1 MEQMKR
7 SDPESER
14 IKELN
19 SFSILDTPPEVN
31 FDQLAQL
38 ASAICKTP
46 IALISFIDS
55 ERQWFKSSFGIELHE
70 IPRHLTPCNKTVQQ
84 GDIYEIQ
91 DMTKVK
97 PDEAV
102 DFMNKE
108 GFKFYAG
115 VPIISS
121 EGLNVG
127 TLCVI
132 DYIPRKLKADQ
143 VNNLKLI
150 SNQIIDLL
158 ELRRLYTNNLL
169 RLKELSSSSHN
180 EDKRLLDIA
189 HKSSMRGMAE
199 LSAGLSYRI
208 KMQMMVLENVWK
220 RLRNVCRT
228 DDEDIKIQLNLL
240 KGSITAVFS
249 ILDSLERFVVAEQE
263 KWMKPVELNSVIKG
277 VLDQLEHKFKNEQ
290 VKLHTHLQKDII
302 CVGNLTQLSEVF
314 FAVINN
320 ALEAV
325 VGRNDRTIDV
335 SLEKIGHNAIIK
347 VKDSGMGV
355 SEKIKPFIFQ
365 PFFTTKGTSGL
376 GTGLSLSEL
385 IIHKHSGDITLI
397 HDMNPTVFQIS
408 LPVP

>member
-1 MEQMKR
+1 MEQMKQ
-7 SDPESER
+7 SDHESER

-70 IPRHLTPCNKTVQQ
+70 IPRHLVPCNKTVQQ

-91 DMTKVK
+91 DMTKEK
-97 PDEAV
+97 RDEAV

-108 GFKFYAG
+108 GYKFYAG
-115 VPIISS
+115 VPITSS

-132 DYIPRKLKADQ
+132 DYIPRKLHADQ

-158 ELRRLYTNNLL
+158 ELRRLYTKNLL

-220 RLRNVCRT
+220 RLRNVIRT
-228 DDEDIKIQLNLL
+228 DGEDIKIQLNLL

-277 VLDQLEHKFKNEQ
+277 VLDQLEHKFKKEQ
-290 VKLHTHLQKDII
+290 VKLHSHLQKDII
-302 CVGNLTQLSEVF
+302 CVGNLTQLSEVI

-325 VGRNDRTIDV
+325 EGRNDRTIEV
-335 SLEKIGHNAIIK
+335 SLEKIGHYAIIK
-347 VKDSGMGV
+347 VKDSGQGV

-365 PFFTTKGTSGL
+365 PFFTTKGASGL

-385 IIHKHSGDITLI
+385 IIHKHSGDIALI